1 MDPNVLDAAGWA
13 EVGNLVAKLVFFVVL
28 MVLGA
33 FSLLLGR
40 AVLPSLLLTHE
51 VVAQFAVHR
60 RVLIVL
66 SLISFALAI
75 VEFARAVVQILA
87 ILQPF
92 YPRYGF

>member
-1 MDPNVLDAAGWA
+1 MILDAAGWA
-13 EVGNLVAKLVFFVVL
+13 QVGNLIAKLVIFVVF

-40 AVLPSLLLTHE
+40 AVLPSLVLTNQIAAE
-51 VVAQFAVHR
+51 FALHR

-66 SLISFALAI
+66 GVISFALAI

-92 YPRYGF
+92 YPRFGF